1 MTRRMSDDAR
11 MPIDRRRAFAT
22 ALEALRDALV
32 DLEALDDAE
41 LEPTTRKLRD
51 NTRAMLDR
59 YDRDA
64 YDELVS

>member
-1 MTRRMSDDAR
+1 MTDELERRQ
-11 MPIDRRRAFAT
+11 AFAKS
-22 ALEALRDALV
+22 LEAMRAALAE
-32 DLEALDDAE
+32 LETLDDAE
-41 LEPTTRKLRD
+41 LDPATRKLRD